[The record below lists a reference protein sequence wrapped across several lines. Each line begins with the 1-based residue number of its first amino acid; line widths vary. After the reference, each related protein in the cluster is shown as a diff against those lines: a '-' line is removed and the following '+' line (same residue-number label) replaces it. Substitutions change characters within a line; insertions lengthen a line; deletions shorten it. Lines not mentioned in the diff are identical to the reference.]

1 MIRGADLGSVVR
13 CGGDSLKPVIEARH
27 LAKKYG
33 EFVAVDDIQFT
44 VYQQE
49 CFGFLGP
56 NGAGKTTTMKM
67 IYCASPVTSGQL
79 TVAGMDVKRSPRRIK
94 AIIGVVPQE
103 DNLDPDL
110 SVLQNLMVY
119 ARYFDI
125 PGQVARKRAVEALEL
140 MQLLDRGDS
149 SIQELSGGMKR
160 RLIIA
165 RALINQP
172 QLLILDE
179 PTTGLDPQARHLV
192 WQKLRLLKSQG
203 VTMVL
208 TTHYMEEAA
217 HLCDRLVI
225 MNEGRILTLGRPDDI
240 VRQEVGHDVLELRLA
255 RDDKERTLD
264 QLRELNLPVEDAGD
278 SLYVF
283 GRDGCNLEDL
293 PRRLHTLVESYL
305 YRRATLED
313 VFLKLAGR
321 ELRE

>member
-1 MIRGADLGSVVR
+1 MKQALVSRDQGCILTA
-13 CGGDSLKPVIEARH
+13 VIEARN
-27 LAKKYG
+27 LVKRYG
-33 EFVAVDDIQFT
+33 EFVAVDGIEFS
-44 VYQQE
+44 VEHQE

-67 IYCASPVTSGQL
+67 IYCASPVTSGEL
-79 TVAGMDVKRSPRRIK
+79 RVAGMEVRTSARSIK

-110 SVLQNLMVY
+110 NVLQNLLVY

-125 PGQVARKRAVEALEL
+125 PGSVARQRALEALDL
-140 MQLLDRGDS
+140 MQLRDRQS
-149 SIQELSGGMKR
+149 SAVEELSGGMKR
-160 RLIIA
+160 RLIVA

-172 QLLILDE
+172 KVMILDE

-192 WQKLRLLKSQG
+192 WQKLRYLKSQG

-225 MNEGRILTLGRPDDI
+225 MNEGKILTLGRPDDI
-240 VRQEVGHDVLELRLA
+240 VRDLVGNDVLELRL
-255 RDDKERTLD
+255 DPKDKTRAMDRL
-264 QLRELNLPVEDAGD
+264 LELGLPVEDAGD
-278 SLYVF
+278 SIYVI
-283 GRDGCNLEDL
+283 GRDGNDLEGL
-293 PRRLHTLVESYL
+293 PARLGVPIESYL
-305 YRRATLED
+305 YRRASLED